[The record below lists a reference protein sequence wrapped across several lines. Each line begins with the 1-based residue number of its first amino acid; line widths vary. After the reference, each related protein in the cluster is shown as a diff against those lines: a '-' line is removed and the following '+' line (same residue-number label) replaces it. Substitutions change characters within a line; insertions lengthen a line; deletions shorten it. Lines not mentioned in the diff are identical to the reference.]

1 MRISNRLWGF
11 MTLNSMTGFA
21 RVDGSEKGVRW
32 YWEVKSVNGRGLDV
46 RVRLPQGHDQLEP
59 KVREAAAKR
68 FVRGSLT
75 LNLNAQRETAAVD
88 VRVNEAALAQVLRA
102 VEEVRRLTGGPPP
115 SAEGLL
121 ALRGVL
127 DVTEADGSLDADV
140 AAAMLVSLDTALDAL
155 ADARAA
161 EGTRLTAVLTAQIDE
176 IERLTRLVQSA
187 PSRTVDAIRARLS
200 EQVAK
205 LTDASPA
212 LDPVRLHQE
221 AVMLATRSDVEEEI
235 QRLTA
240 HVASARALLAERQP
254 AGRKFDFLAQEF
266 NREAN
271 TLTSKAIDMEVS
283 RAGLALK
290 TVIDQV
296 REQVQNIE

>member
-1 MRISNRLWGF
+1 

-21 RVDGSEKGVRW
+21 RADGSEKGVRW

-59 KVREAAAKR
+59 KVREAATKR
-68 FVRGSLT
+68 FQRGSLT
-75 LNLNAQRETAAVD
+75 INLNAQRDAAAVE

-102 VEEVRRLTGGPPP
+102 VEEVRRLTGAPPP
-115 SAEGLL
+115 SADGLL

-127 DVTEADGSLDADV
+127 DVSEADGSLDAEV
-140 AAAMLVSLDTALDAL
+140 AAAMLVSLDAALDAL
-155 ADARAA
+155 GQARAA
-161 EGTRLTAVLTAQIDE
+161 EGQRLTAVLTAHIDE
-176 IERLTRLVQSA
+176 IERLTRQVQAS

-205 LTDASPA
+205 LLDASPA
-212 LDPVRLHQE
+212 LDPARLHQE
-221 AVMLATRSDVEEEI
+221 AVLLATRADVEEEI
-235 QRLTA
+235 QRLAA
-240 HVASARALLAERQP
+240 HVASARTLLAEGQP

-290 TVIDQV
+290 TVIDQL

>member
-1 MRISNRLWGF
+1 

-21 RVDGSEKGVRW
+21 RADGSDQGVRW
-32 YWEVKSVNGRGLDV
+32 YWEVKSVNGRGLDI

-59 KVREAAAKR
+59 KVREAVARR

-75 LNLNAQRETAAVD
+75 VNLTTQRDVGAVD
-88 VRVNEAALAQVLRA
+88 VRVNEAALAQILRA
-102 VEEVRRLTGGPPP
+102 AEDVRRLTGGPPP

-127 DVTEADGSLDADV
+127 EVSEADASLNAGV
-140 AAAMLVSLDTALDAL
+140 AAAMLTSLEQALQML

-161 EGTRLTAVLTAQIDE
+161 EGQRLTSVLNAHIDE
-176 IERLTRLVQSA
+176 IERLTRQVQTS
-187 PSRTVDAIRARLS
+187 PSRSADAIRSRLQ

-205 LTDASPA
+205 LMDASST

-221 AVMLATRSDVEEEI
+221 AILLATRSDVEEEV

-240 HVASARALLAERQP
+240 HVASARALMSERQP
-254 AGRKFDFLAQEF
+254 AGRKLDFLAQEF

-271 TLTSKAIDMEVS
+271 TLTSKAIDMEIA

-290 TVIDQV
+290 TVIDQL

>member
-1 MRISNRLWGF
+1 

-21 RVDGSEKGVRW
+21 RADCSDQGVRW
-32 YWEVKSVNGRGLDV
+32 YWEVKSVNGRGLDI

-59 KVREAAAKR
+59 KVREAVARR

-75 LNLNAQRETAAVD
+75 VNLTTQRDVGAVD
-88 VRVNEAALAQVLRA
+88 VRVNEAALAQLLRA
-102 VEEVRRLTGGPPP
+102 AEDVRRLTGGPPP

-127 DVTEADGSLDADV
+127 EVSEADASLNAGV
-140 AAAMLVSLDTALDAL
+140 AAAMLTSLEQALQML

-161 EGTRLTAVLTAQIDE
+161 EGQRLTSVLNAHIDE
-176 IERLTRLVQSA
+176 IERLTRQVQTS
-187 PSRTVDAIRARLS
+187 PSRSADAIRSRLQ

-205 LTDASPA
+205 LMDASST

-221 AVMLATRSDVEEEI
+221 AILLATRSDVEEEV

-240 HVASARALLAERQP
+240 HVASARALMSERQP
-254 AGRKFDFLAQEF
+254 AGRKLDFLAQEF

-271 TLTSKAIDMEVS
+271 TLTSKAIDMEIA

-290 TVIDQV
+290 TVIDQL

>member
-1 MRISNRLWGF
+1 

-21 RVDGSEKGVRW
+21 RADGSAKGVRW
-32 YWEVKSVNGRGLDV
+32 YWEVKSVNGRGLDI

-59 KVREAAAKR
+59 KIREAAAKR

-75 LNLNAQRETAAVD
+75 INLNAQREAAAVE

-102 VEEVRRLTGGPPP
+102 VDEVRRLTGAPPP
-115 SAEGLL
+115 SADGLL

-127 DVTEADGSLDADV
+127 DVTEADNSLDVDV
-140 AAAMLVSLDTALDAL
+140 AAAMLASLELALLAL
-155 ADARAA
+155 ASARAA
-161 EGTRLTAVLTAQIDE
+161 EGQRLTAVLTAHIDE
-176 IERLTRLVQSA
+176 IERLTRQVQTS
-187 PSRTVDAIRARLS
+187 PSRTPEAIAARLA

-205 LTDASPA
+205 LTDASSTFDPA
-212 LDPVRLHQE
+212 RLHQE
-221 AVMLATRSDVEEEI
+221 AILIATRSDVEEEI
-235 QRLTA
+235 QRLAA
-240 HVASARALLAERQP
+240 HVASARALLAESQP

-271 TLTSKAIDMEVS
+271 TLTSKAIDMDIS

-290 TVIDQV
+290 TVIDQM

>member
-1 MRISNRLWGF
+1 

-21 RVDGSEKGVRW
+21 RADGSAKGVRW
-32 YWEVKSVNGRGLDV
+32 YWEVKSVNGRGLDI

-59 KVREAAAKR
+59 KIREAAAKR

-75 LNLNAQRETAAVD
+75 VNLNAQREAVAVE

-102 VEEVRRLTGGPPP
+102 VDEVRRLTGAPPP
-115 SAEGLL
+115 SADGLL

-127 DVTEADGSLDADV
+127 DVTEADNSLDADV
-140 AAAMLVSLDTALDAL
+140 AAAMLASLESALLAL
-155 ADARAA
+155 ASARAA
-161 EGTRLTAVLTAQIDE
+161 EGQRLTAVLTAHIDE
-176 IERLTRLVQSA
+176 IERLTRQVQTS
-187 PSRTVDAIRARLS
+187 PSRTPEAIAARLA

-205 LTDASPA
+205 LTDASSTFDPA
-212 LDPVRLHQE
+212 RLHQE
-221 AVMLATRSDVEEEI
+221 AILIATRSDVEEEI
-235 QRLTA
+235 QRLAA
-240 HVASARALLAERQP
+240 HVASARALLAESQP

-271 TLTSKAIDMEVS
+271 TLTSKAIDMDIS

-290 TVIDQV
+290 TVIDQM

>member
-1 MRISNRLWGF
+1 

-21 RVDGSEKGVRW
+21 RADGSDQGVRW
-32 YWEVKSVNGRGLDV
+32 YWEVKSVNGRGLDI

-59 KVREAAAKR
+59 KVREAVARR

-75 LNLNAQRETAAVD
+75 VNLTTQRDVGAVD
-88 VRVNEAALAQVLRA
+88 VRVNEAALAQLLRA
-102 VEEVRRLTGGPPP
+102 AEDVRRLTGGPPP

-127 DVTEADGSLDADV
+127 EVSEADASLNAGV
-140 AAAMLVSLDTALDAL
+140 AAAMLTSLEQALQML

-161 EGTRLTAVLTAQIDE
+161 EGQRLTSVINAHIDE
-176 IERLTRLVQSA
+176 IERLTRQVQTS
-187 PSRTVDAIRARLS
+187 PSRSADAIRSRLQ

-205 LTDASPA
+205 LMDASST

-221 AVMLATRSDVEEEI
+221 AILLATRSDVEEEV

-240 HVASARALLAERQP
+240 HVASARALMSERQP
-254 AGRKFDFLAQEF
+254 AGRKLDFLAQEF

-271 TLTSKAIDMEVS
+271 TLTSKAIDMEIA

-290 TVIDQV
+290 TVIDQL

>member
-1 MRISNRLWGF
+1 

-21 RVDGSEKGVRW
+21 RADGSEKGVRW

-75 LNLNAQRETAAVD
+75 INLNAQRDTAAVEL
-88 VRVNEAALAQVLRA
+88 RVNEAALAQVLRA
-102 VEEVRRLTGGPPP
+102 VEEVRRLTGAPPP
-115 SAEGLL
+115 SADGLL

-140 AAAMLVSLDTALDAL
+140 AAAMLASLDAALDAL
-155 ADARAA
+155 AVSRAA
-161 EGTRLTAVLTAQIDE
+161 EGQRLTAVLIAHIDE
-176 IERLTRLVQSA
+176 IERLTRQVQAS
-187 PSRTVDAIRARLS
+187 PSRSVDAIRARLA

-205 LTDASPA
+205 LTDASST
-212 LDPVRLHQE
+212 LDPARLHQE
-221 AVMLATRSDVEEEI
+221 AVLLATRSDVEEEI
-235 QRLTA
+235 QRLAA
-240 HVASARALLAERQP
+240 HVASARGLLSEGQP

-271 TLTSKAIDMEVS
+271 TLTSKAIDMDVS

-290 TVIDQV
+290 TVIDQM

>member
-1 MRISNRLWGF
+1 

-21 RVDGSEKGVRW
+21 RADGSVSGVRW
-32 YWEVKSVNGRGLDV
+32 YWEVKSVNGRGLDI

-68 FVRGSLT
+68 FARGSLT
-75 LNLNAQRETAAVD
+75 INLNAQRDMGAVD
-88 VRVNEAALAQVLRA
+88 VRVNEAALAQILKA
-102 VEEVRRLTGGPPP
+102 VEEVRRLTGAPPP
-115 SAEGLL
+115 SADGLL

-127 DVTEADGSLDADV
+127 EVNEADGSLGEQT
-140 AAAMLVSLDTALDAL
+140 AAAMLVSLEQAL
-155 ADARAA
+155 AALQHARAD
-161 EGTRLTAVLTAQIDE
+161 EGQRLTAVLSSLIDE
-176 IERLTRLVQSA
+176 IDRLTKLVKAS
-187 PSRTVDAIRARLS
+187 PSRTPEAIRARLS

-205 LTDASPA
+205 LTDTGPA
-212 LDPVRLHQE
+212 LDPARLHQE
-221 AVMLATRSDVEEEI
+221 AILLATRSDVEEEI

-240 HVASARALLAERQP
+240 HVASARALLAERAP
-254 AGRKFDFLAQEF
+254 AGRKLDFLAQEF

-271 TLTSKAIDMEVS
+271 TLTSKAIDMDVS

-290 TVIDQV
+290 TVIDQL

>member
-1 MRISNRLWGF
+1 

-21 RVDGSEKGVRW
+21 RADGSAEGVRW

-46 RVRLPQGHDQLEP
+46 RLRLPQGHDQLEP

-68 FVRGSLT
+68 FARGSLT
-75 LNLNAQRETAAVD
+75 INLNAQRDAAAVE

-102 VEEVRRLTGGPPP
+102 VDEVRRLTGAPPP
-115 SAEGLL
+115 SADGLL
-121 ALRGVL
+121 SLRGVL
-127 DVTEADGSLDADV
+127 DVTEADGSLDPVV
-140 AAAMLVSLDTALDAL
+140 AAAMLGSLDAALDAL
-155 ADARAA
+155 AESRGA
-161 EGTRLTAVLTAQIDE
+161 EGQRLTAVLTANIDE
-176 IERLTRLVQSA
+176 IERLTRQVQLS
-187 PSRTVDAIRARLS
+187 PSRTVEAIRARLS
-200 EQVAK
+200 DQVAK
-205 LTDASPA
+205 LVDASPA
-212 LDPVRLHQE
+212 LDPARLHQE
-221 AVMLATRSDVEEEI
+221 AVLLATRSDVEEEI

-240 HVASARALLAERQP
+240 HVASARSLLSERQP

-271 TLTSKAIDMEVS
+271 TLTSKAIDMDVS

-290 TVIDQV
+290 TVIDQL

>member
-1 MRISNRLWGF
+1 

-21 RVDGSEKGVRW
+21 RADGSAKGVRW
-32 YWEVKSVNGRGLDV
+32 YWEVKSVNGRGLDI

-59 KVREAAAKR
+59 KIREAAAKR

-75 LNLNAQRETAAVD
+75 INLNAQREAAAVE

-102 VEEVRRLTGGPPP
+102 VDEVRRLTGAPPP
-115 SAEGLL
+115 SADGLL

-127 DVTEADGSLDADV
+127 DVTEADNSLDVDV
-140 AAAMLVSLDTALDAL
+140 AAAMLASLELALLAL
-155 ADARAA
+155 ASARAA
-161 EGTRLTAVLTAQIDE
+161 EGERLTAVLTAHIDE
-176 IERLTRLVQSA
+176 IERLTRQVQTS
-187 PSRTVDAIRARLS
+187 PSRTPEAIAARLA

-205 LTDASPA
+205 LTDASSTFDPA
-212 LDPVRLHQE
+212 RLHQE
-221 AVMLATRSDVEEEI
+221 AILIATRSDVEEEI
-235 QRLTA
+235 QRLAA
-240 HVASARALLAERQP
+240 HVASARALLAESQP

-271 TLTSKAIDMEVS
+271 TLTSKAIDMDIS

-290 TVIDQV
+290 TVIDQM

>member
-1 MRISNRLWGF
+1 

-21 RVDGSEKGVRW
+21 RADGSQAGVGW

-75 LNLNAQRETAAVD
+75 INLSAQRDTSGVE
-88 VRVNEAALAQVLRA
+88 VRINDNALAQVLRA
-102 VEEVRRLTGGPPP
+102 VEEVRRLTGAPPP
-115 SAEGLL
+115 SADGLL

-127 DVTEADGSLDADV
+127 EVTEADGALDSDV
-140 AAAMLVSLDTALDAL
+140 AAAMLVSFDGALDAL
-155 ADARAA
+155 AAARAE
-161 EGTRLTAVLTAQIDE
+161 EGRRLTAVLTNHIDE
-176 IERLTRLVQSA
+176 IERLTRLVQTC
-187 PSRTVDAIRARLS
+187 PSRTPEAIRVRLAD
-200 EQVAK
+200 QVAK

-221 AVMLATRSDVEEEI
+221 AILLATRSDVEEEL
-235 QRLTA
+235 QRLAA
-240 HVASARALLAERQP
+240 HVASARGLLSESVP
-254 AGRKFDFLAQEF
+254 AGRKLDFLAQEF

-271 TLTSKAIDMEVS
+271 TLTSKAIDIDVS

-290 TVIDQV
+290 TVIDQF

>member
-1 MRISNRLWGF
+1 

-21 RVDGSEKGVRW
+21 RADGSDQGVRW
-32 YWEVKSVNGRGLDV
+32 YWEVKSVNGRGLDI

-59 KVREAAAKR
+59 KVREAVAKR

-75 LNLNAQRETAAVD
+75 VNLIAQRDVGAVD
-88 VRVNEAALAQVLRA
+88 VRVNESALAQILKA
-102 VEEVRRLTGGPPP
+102 AEDVRRLTGGPPP

-127 DVTEADGSLDADV
+127 EVSEADGSLDAGV
-140 AAAMLVSLDTALDAL
+140 AAAMLTSLDQALQML

-161 EGTRLTAVLTAQIDE
+161 EGQRLTSVLNAHIDE
-176 IERLTRLVQSA
+176 IERLTRQVQSS
-187 PSRTVDAIRARLS
+187 PSRSPDAIRSRLQ

-205 LTDASPA
+205 LIDASSA

-221 AVMLATRSDVEEEI
+221 AILLATRSDVEEEV

-240 HVASARALLAERQP
+240 HVASARALISERQP
-254 AGRKFDFLAQEF
+254 AGRKLDFLAQEF

-271 TLTSKAIDMEVS
+271 TLTSKAIDMEIA

-290 TVIDQV
+290 TVIDQL

>member
-1 MRISNRLWGF
+1 

-21 RVDGSEKGVRW
+21 RADGSEKGVRW

-59 KVREAAAKR
+59 KVREAAQKR
-68 FVRGSLT
+68 FQRGSLT
-75 LNLNAQRETAAVD
+75 INLNAQRDAAAVE

-102 VEEVRRLTGGPPP
+102 VDEVRRLTGAPPP
-115 SAEGLL
+115 SADGLL

-127 DVTEADGSLDADV
+127 DVSEPDGSLDAEV
-140 AAAMLVSLDTALDAL
+140 AAAMLVSLDAALDAL
-155 ADARAA
+155 GQSRAA
-161 EGTRLTAVLTAQIDE
+161 EGQRLTAVLTAHIDE
-176 IERLTRLVQSA
+176 IERLTRQVQAA
-187 PSRTVDAIRARLS
+187 PSRTVEAIRARLS

-205 LTDASPA
+205 LVDASPA
-212 LDPVRLHQE
+212 LDPARLHQE
-221 AVMLATRSDVEEEI
+221 AVLLATRADVEEEI
-235 QRLTA
+235 QRLMA
-240 HVASARALLAERQP
+240 HVGSARSLLSDGQP

-290 TVIDQV
+290 TVIDQL

>member
-1 MRISNRLWGF
+1 

-21 RVDGSEKGVRW
+21 RADGSVAGVRW

-59 KVREAAAKR
+59 KVREAASKR

-75 LNLNAQRETAAVD
+75 INLNAQRDTAAVE

-102 VEEVRRLTGGPPP
+102 VDEVRRLTGAPPP
-115 SAEGLL
+115 SADGLL

-127 DVTEADGSLDADV
+127 EVSEADSSLDEQV
-140 AAAMLVSLDTALDAL
+140 AGAMLVSLGEALDAL
-155 ADARAA
+155 QGSRAD
-161 EGTRLTAVLTAQIDE
+161 EGRRLTAVLSALIDE
-176 IERLTRLVQSA
+176 IERLTRTVQGS
-187 PSRTVDAIRARLS
+187 PSRTANAIQARLS
-200 EQVAK
+200 DQVAR
-205 LTDASPA
+205 LTAASPA

-221 AVMLATRSDVEEEI
+221 AILLATRADVEEEI

-240 HVASARALLAERQP
+240 HVASARALLSERVP
-254 AGRKFDFLAQEF
+254 AGRKLDFLAQEF

-271 TLTSKAIDMEVS
+271 TLTSKAIDMDVS

-290 TVIDQV
+290 TVIDQL